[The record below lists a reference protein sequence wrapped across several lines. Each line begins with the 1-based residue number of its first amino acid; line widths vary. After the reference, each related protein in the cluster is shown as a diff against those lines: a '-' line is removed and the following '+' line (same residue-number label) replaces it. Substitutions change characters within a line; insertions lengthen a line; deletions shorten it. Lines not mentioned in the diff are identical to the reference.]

1 MDHILQDFLG
11 RIETERGGIADIQ
24 LDDVL
29 PFLLHLPCAVEHRA
43 ADVITD
49 IRQLAGFQDGAHG
62 WENVIAKGSDKVPVV
77 PVERSKQ

>member
-11 RIETERGGIADIQ
+11 GIETERCGIADIQ

-29 PFLLHLPCAVEHRA
+29 AFLLHLPRAVEHRP

-49 IRQLAGFQDGAHG
+49 IRQLAGFQDGRMNG
-62 WENVIAKGSDKVPVV
+62 KLNRGIG
-77 PVERSKQ
+77 